1 MADQSTQL
9 TIEQALTWRYATKRF
24 DPSKKIANSDW
35 KVLERSLQMA
45 PSSFGLQPWHFVV
58 VSNASLRSQLQPH
71 SWNQPQITEASHLV
85 VLAAKTS
92 IDTAYIDAFLGQV
105 CSERGVSAENLAGYR
120 QLIIDFTASLTKSGA
135 VESWATHQVYLALGS
150 LLSAA
155 ALLKIDACP
164 LEGIDP
170 NQYNALLGLPERGYS
185 TKVACALGY
194 RSAQDAAASNKKV
207 RFAASQ
213 IFSHID

>member
-1 MADQSTQL
+1 MTDQSAQL
-9 TIEQALTWRYATKRF
+9 TLEQAFTWRYATKRF
-24 DPSKKIANSDW
+24 DPAKKISSADW

-58 VSNASLRSQLQPH
+58 VSNPELRGKLQPH

-92 IDTAYIDAFLGQV
+92 IDTAYIDTFLTQV
-105 CSERGVSAENLAGYR
+105 SSERGVPAENLAGYR
-120 QLIIDFTASLTKSGA
+120 QLIIDFTTSLTNAGGI
-135 VESWATHQVYLALGS
+135 ESWATHQVYLALGA

-155 ALLKIDACP
+155 AVLKIDACP

-170 NQYNALLGLPERGYS
+170 NQYNALLGLPNRGYS

-194 RSAQDAAASNKKV
+194 RSASDAAASNKKI
-207 RFAASQ
+207 RFPLSQ
-213 IFSHID
+213 VISYAE